1 MATRQKTKQPLSERS
16 TFTQLEYD
24 DLIEAVQE
32 LGFVNK
38 AAVAVGLDKKTV
50 WRMEQADPTFAIR
63 LREARQRGLG
73 NLREHL
79 EGLLVGMAEKGN
91 APAAMFLL
99 KKLDPSYREN
109 HNVNVSSTPT
119 NYTIDLSLPTGD
131 DTPHDADRST
141 ATLLE

>member
-1 MATRQKTKQPLSERS
+1 MANPKSKQLVSEKPI
-16 TFTQLEYD
+16 FTQLQCE
-24 DLIEAVQE
+24 DLIEAVAE

-38 AAVAVGLDKKTV
+38 AAVAVGIDKKTV
-50 WRMEQADPTFAIR
+50 WRMQQADPTFAMR
-63 LREARQRGLG
+63 LRDARQRGLN

-99 KKLDPSYREN
+99 KKLDPSYRESY
-109 HNVNVSSTPT
+109 NVTSTATPT

-131 DTPHDADRST
+131 DTPHDADQSS
-141 ATLLE
+141 AKILE

>member
-1 MATRQKTKQPLSERS
+1 MANPKKTRQPLSERS

-24 DLIEAVQE
+24 DFIEAVSE

-50 WRMEQADPTFAIR
+50 WRMEQADPTFAMR

-99 KKLDPSYREN
+99 KKLDPSYRESY
-109 HNVNVSSTPT
+109 NVTSSSTPT

-131 DTPHDADRST
+131 DTPHDADHSPT
-141 ATLLE
+141 KILE